1 MATNVAVL
9 VFVVVGVIVVIR
21 FTKVFFISQ
30 PIVVELRIRIGDNI
44 IHNCTVTDSQRKS

>member
-21 FTKVFFISQ
+21 FTKVFSF
-30 PIVVELRIRIGDNI
+30 
-44 IHNCTVTDSQRKS
+44 HNRSSSNFAYALVTILSTIAP